1 MANKRWSDVM
11 PNRDDKDSKVAAKQP
26 SGKTKPTGNPS
37 AGSFKGPGSS
47 NEPRLKEKGGK
58 DLPCPK
64 FESYNNRSGEAQGEL
79 PKKGA

>member
-1 MANKRWSDVM
+1 M

-37 AGSFKGPGSS
+37 ASSFEGPSHARGGAPSG
-47 NEPRLKEKGGK
+47 KGGK
-58 DLPCPK
+58 DLPSPK
-64 FESYNNRSGEAQGEL
+64 FDEHKHREPSGEL